1 MSHPR
6 TISSS
11 PRGVGGPRVGPRPFG
26 TLVISQKGTGAPQ
39 IRSSLPIA
47 APTWP
52 HATAALRNTPGS
64 DLKLIPTHYFPTC
77 WQRETLSREDLVKCS
92 LSTAPDILKSVPRPD
107 KISMETCLCTALQK
121 PTVIERCGGEPHTL
135 FLFPDGKDHGYHTGS
150 QLASSALGLKVPGI
164 LRMSPS
170 DRS

>member
-26 TLVISQKGTGAPQ
+26 TLVISQKGTGASPDQ
-39 IRSSLPIA
+39 VLSSNSCSYL
-47 APTWP
+47 
-52 HATAALRNTPGS
+52 ATCDRCPSHTLRG

-92 LSTAPDILKSVPRPD
+92 LSTAPDILKSAPRPD

-121 PTVIERCGGEPHTL
+121 STVIERCGGELHTL
-135 FLFPDGKDHGYHTGS
+135 FLFPEGKGHGYHTGS
-150 QLASSALGLKVPGI
+150 QLASSALSLKVPGI
-164 LRMSPS
+164 LKTSPS